1 MFCCSIAVFVLV
13 NSIVWRIFVSNVFLS
28 DGFVVLVILLICD
41 LNSLFVSLLKFS
53 ITKLLVLLDNSKC
66 LKASVADDNIL
77 LDLLYFS
84 LIFSLMLSKVPVAI
98 ATDCAL
104 STALFAF
111 GFLFKYDLIFSL
123 SSFSLILSLASD
135 TFLLLGPCCSIT
147 VWRLFICSSITIS
160 SLSIAILL
168 ALAACSCCNLITFF
182 VTISALA
189 FVIGS
194 LNWGKAYLTN
204 DCA

>member
-1 MFCCSIAVFVLV
+1 
-13 NSIVWRIFVSNVFLS
+13 
-28 DGFVVLVILLICD
+28 
-41 LNSLFVSLLKFS
+41 
-53 ITKLLVLLDNSKC
+53 
-66 LKASVADDNIL
+66 
-77 LDLLYFS
+77 
-84 LIFSLMLSKVPVAI
+84 MLSKVPVAI

-111 GFLFKYDLIFSL
+111 GFLLKYDLIFSL
-123 SSFSLILSLASD
+123 SSFFWILALAFS
-135 TFLLLGPCCSIT
+135 TILLLGPFCSIT
-147 VWRLFICSSITIS
+147 DWRLFICSSITIS

-182 VTISALA
+182 ATISALA